1 MSFTRQTRCGLK
13 HGTAEPFTLT
23 AVCGIS
29 LCLEVTCQVGWKQW
43 FVPSGIPCVDT
54 LDGRSRR
61 LRMLVVLK
69 AGKFLGAAGNFFSFS
84 FLKISFDTNPFSGV
98 FLDWVN

>member
-23 AVCGIS
+23 AVCDIS

-43 FVPSGIPCVDT
+43 FVPSRILCVDT

-69 AGKFLGAAGNFFSFS
+69 AGKFLGAAGNFF
-84 FLKISFDTNPFSGV
+84 FLFFFKNLI
-98 FLDWVN
+98 